1 MDKGSYLLLGMGAG
15 VVIGALVGVFMNN
28 IAICLSMGIG
38 IGAVLGAVLSTFYS
52 DDDHNDEPS

>member
-28 IAICLSMGIG
+28 VAICLSMGIG
-38 IGAVLGAVLSTFYS
+38 IGAVLGAILSTFNS
-52 DDDHNDEPS
+52 DHDNDEPS